1 MTFFS
6 SGVIGFGADAA
17 TVAEAIPN
25 PFIFSCKPMASRAAR
40 SASQCQKQDRMVV
53 AHTLRWIKLR

>member
-6 SGVIGFGADAA
+6 SGVIGFAAEDA

-25 PFIFSCKPMASRAAR
+25 PFFFHRSCAR
-40 SASQCQKQDRMVV
+40 SRV
-53 AHTLRWIKLR
+53 ATSEEHAIKTGLLWRRPCAGSN